1 MKKYLCVTVCLI
13 LTLTLL
19 TLASCSESNN
29 NTVSLDGSTSMEK
42 VIGALGESFK
52 SENEGIKFTYNP
64 TGSGSGIKAVSE
76 VRCDIGLSSR
86 KLKDE
91 EKSEGLK
98 ETVLAYDGIAV
109 IVNIEN
115 TVSDI
120 DLKTL
125 AKIFTG
131 EIIYNLCDNALK
143 YNVPGGSVRVSVSH
157 NETYAEIDVSDTGIG
172 ISPEDRER
180 IFERFY
186 RGDKS
191 HSKSSGGTGLGLS
204 IVKHAV
210 LYHGGKVTVESEPL
224 KGSCFKVILPL
235 K

>member
-1 MKKYLCVTVCLI
+1 MKKFLCVTLCLI

-19 TLASCSESNN
+19 TLASCSENKNN
-29 NTVSLDGSTSMEK
+29 AVSLDGSTSMEK

-52 SENEGIKFTYNP
+52 SENQGVKFTCNP
-64 TGSGSGIKAVSE
+64 TGSGSGIKAVLE
-76 VRCDIGLSSR
+76 GRCDIGLSSR

-109 IVNIEN
+109 IVNTEN

-143 YNVPGGSVRVSVSH
+143 YNEPGGSVKVSVSH

-186 RGDKS
+186 RVDKS

-210 LYHGGKVTVESEPL
+210 LYHGGKVTVESEPQ
-224 KGSCFKVILPL
+224 KGSCFKVFLPL

>member
-19 TLASCSESNN
+19 TLTSCSESNN

-64 TGSGSGIKAVSE
+64 TGSGSGVKTVSE
-76 VRCDIGLSSR
+76 GRCDIGLSSR

-115 TVSDI
+115 TVSNI
-120 DLKTL
+120 DLETL

-131 EIIYNLCDNALK
+131 EIIYNLCDDALK
-143 YNVPGGSVRVSVSH
+143 YNVPGGSVKVSVSH

-186 RGDKS
+186 SVDKS

-204 IVKHAV
+204 IVKHSV
-210 LYHGGKVTVESEPL
+210 KRRI
-224 KGSCFKVILPL
+224 VIIIIGNRNRNDVFGA
-235 K
+235 

>member
-1 MKKYLCVTVCLI
+1 MKKFLCVTVCLI

-19 TLASCSESNN
+19 TLASCSENKNN
-29 NTVSLDGSTSMEK
+29 AVSLDGSTSMEK

-52 SENEGIKFTYNP
+52 NENEGVKVTYNP
-64 TGSGSGIKAVSE
+64 TGSGSGIKAVLE
-76 VRCDIGLSSR
+76 GRCDIGLSSR

-109 IVNIEN
+109 IVNTEN

-120 DLKTL
+120 DLETL

-143 YNVPGGSVRVSVSH
+143 YNVPGGSVKVFVSH

-186 RGDKS
+186 RVDKS

-210 LYHGGKVTVESEPL
+210 LYHGGKVTVESEPQ
-224 KGSCFKVILPL
+224 KGSSFKVVLPL

>member
-19 TLASCSESNN
+19 TLTSCSESNN

-76 VRCDIGLSSR
+76 GRCDIGLSSR

-120 DLKTL
+120 DLETL

-143 YNVPGGSVRVSVSH
+143 YNVPGGSVKVSVSH

-172 ISPEDRER
+172 ISPRTASVFLNAFTVLTKAIQNHR
-180 IFERFY
+180 VAQ
-186 RGDKS
+186 
-191 HSKSSGGTGLGLS
+191 GLDFQL
-204 IVKHAV
+204 
-210 LYHGGKVTVESEPL
+210 
-224 KGSCFKVILPL
+224 
-235 K
+235 